1 MTSAAR
7 TWQARLMALH
17 GLLLR
22 GRAASKLTQQQLAVR
37 LGVDRR
43 TIQRWED
50 GTCDPSSQDLFRWA
64 DALGLDLFAAPAT
77 ECGTSVASDPS
88 RVDEPTARP
97 EPDRTA
103 RSFARRRLPSARI
116 VRLRGSTALSTT
128 EQARAYH
135 MLVVEGR
142 PHAAVAAALTADRPH
157 GAARVTEEDVRALFR
172 AERSLH
178 FRDAFHGSPDL
189 PVVGENAANRR
200 GVHGKRPRAVSPSRS
215 GAGR

>member
-1 MTSAAR
+1 MTAVVQSVP
-7 TWQARLMALH
+7 ARLMALH
-17 GLLLR
+17 IALLQ
-22 GRAASKLTQQQLAVR
+22 GRQATKMTQQQLADR

-43 TIQRWED
+43 TLQRWED
-50 GTCDPSSQDLFRWA
+50 GSCNASGEDLFRWA
-64 DALGLDLFAAPAT
+64 DALGIAIHFAPMAGS
-77 ECGTSVASDPS
+77 GTSAAFDKTTA
-88 RVDEPTARP
+88 EPERAPRP
-97 EPDRTA
+97 A
-103 RSFARRRLPSARI
+103 MRRRLQSART

-157 GAARVTEEDVRALFR
+157 GAARVTEEDVRTLFR

>member
-1 MTSAAR
+1 MSTAPQSWR
-7 TWQARLMALH
+7 SRLMTLH
-17 GLLLR
+17 GALLR
-22 GRAASKLTQQQLAVR
+22 GRRAERLTQQQLADL

-43 TIQRWED
+43 TVQRWED
-50 GTCDPSSQDLFRWA
+50 GSCDPSSQELFRWA
-64 DALGLDLFAAPAT
+64 DAVGIDIFSAH
-77 ECGTSVASDPS
+77 
-88 RVDEPTARP
+88 RVDCDTSAASTQVKPVARRPLPFARP
-97 EPDRTA
+97 L
-103 RSFARRRLPSARI
+103 RR
-116 VRLRGSTALSTT
+116 STALSTT

-178 FRDAFHGSPDL
+178 FRDAFHNSPNL

-200 GVHGKRPRAVSPSRS
+200 SVHGKRPGAVSPSRS